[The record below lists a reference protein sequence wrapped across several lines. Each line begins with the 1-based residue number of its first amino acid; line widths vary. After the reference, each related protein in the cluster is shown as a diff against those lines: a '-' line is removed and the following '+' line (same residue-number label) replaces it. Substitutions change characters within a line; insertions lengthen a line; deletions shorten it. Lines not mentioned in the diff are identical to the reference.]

1 MASVLLSGTFSDTGN
16 SAEVSCHRAVIDLT
30 FGGTATINVQWCV
43 DGTNFRTID
52 AYTGS
57 DQIVFD
63 PGVHVPLRLNCSA
76 HTDDVSY
83 SIRTY

>member
-1 MASVLLSGTFSDTGN
+1 MASVLLNGTFAATG
-16 SAEVSCHRAVIDLT
+16 STAEVSCHKAIIDLT
-30 FGGTATINVQWCV
+30 FAGTATVNVQWCV

-52 AYTGS
+52 AYTAS
-57 DQIVFD
+57 DQIVFE

-76 HTDDVSY
+76 HTDNVTY